1 MSCAVRCL
9 GGLWNVPTGKITKPG
24 GKAESLSK
32 SVFYLPQ
39 KPYNVLGSLSDQIT
53 YPDAEGTVT
62 EGELKELLERV
73 DLGHLLLD
81 SGAAADARVNW
92 EDKLS
97 LGEQQRLAMARL
109 FYHRPKFAILVR
121 AARSGRFLPCPCV
134 DCWRWV
140 HG

>member
-1 MSCAVRCL
+1 M
-9 GGLWNVPTGKITKPG
+9 
-24 GKAESLSK
+24 
-32 SVFYLPQ
+32 
-39 KPYNVLGSLSDQIT
+39 LGSLSDQIT

-73 DLGHLLLD
+73 DLGLLLLD

-121 AARSGRFLPCPCV
+121 AVLLFQLTSSSASYV
-134 DCWRWV
+134 DWWLLAVGCWLLAV
-140 HG
+140 GC

>member
-1 MSCAVRCL
+1 MVCR
-9 GGLWNVPTGKITKPG
+9 
-24 GKAESLSK
+24 
-32 SVFYLPQ
+32 PQ

-97 LGEQQRLAMARL
+97 LGEQQRLAMARIGSGFAL
-109 FYHRPKFAILVR
+109 QSRGLTPTTAWRPGGTPR
-121 AARSGRFLPCPCV
+121 AS
-134 DCWRWV
+134 WRR
-140 HG
+140 

>member
-1 MSCAVRCL
+1 M
-9 GGLWNVPTGKITKPG
+9 
-24 GKAESLSK
+24 
-32 SVFYLPQ
+32 
-39 KPYNVLGSLSDQIT
+39 SDQIT

-121 AARSGRFLPCPCV
+121 AARSGRFLLCPCV
-134 DCWRWV
+134 DCWLWTA

>member
-1 MSCAVRCL
+1 M
-9 GGLWNVPTGKITKPG
+9 
-24 GKAESLSK
+24 
-32 SVFYLPQ
+32 
-39 KPYNVLGSLSDQIT
+39 
-53 YPDAEGTVT
+53 T

-121 AARSGRFLPCPCV
+121 VVLTWFKLLHPLALTGDWWLSAVGC
-134 DCWRWV
+134 
-140 HG
+140 